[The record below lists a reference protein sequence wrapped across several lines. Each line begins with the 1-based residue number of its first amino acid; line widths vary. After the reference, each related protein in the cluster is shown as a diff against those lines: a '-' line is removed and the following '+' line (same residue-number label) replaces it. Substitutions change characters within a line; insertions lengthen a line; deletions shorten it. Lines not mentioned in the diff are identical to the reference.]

1 MEISA
6 TQVKELRGRTGAGLM
21 ACKSALQEAKGNL
34 DKAITILRTSGL
46 AAAAKKSGRVAAEGA
61 VGSYIHAGG
70 RIGVMVEVNC
80 ETDFVAKNKDFQAM
94 VRDIAM
100 HVAASNP
107 RFVRREDVSKEE
119 VEKERSIYREQA
131 LASGKPE
138 KILDKIVSGKLDSF
152 FRENCLLEQQ
162 FVKDPDHTIQE
173 VVHEAIVKLGEN
185 MSIRRFVR
193 FGLGEGLETR
203 QDDFA
208 TEVSAQAGT

>member
-1 MEISA
+1 MDISA
-6 TQVKELRGRTGAGLM
+6 TQVKELRGSTGAGLM

-34 DKAITILRTSGL
+34 DEAVRILRTSGL
-46 AAAAKKSGRVAAEGA
+46 AAAAKKSGRAAAEGA

-100 HVAASNP
+100 HVAATNP
-107 RFVRREDVSKEE
+107 RFLRREDVSEEE
-119 VEKERSIYREQA
+119 VGKERSIYREQA

-138 KILDKIVSGKLDSF
+138 KILDRIVKGKLDSF

-162 FVKDPDHTIQE
+162 FVKDPDRTIQE
-173 VVHEAIVKLGEN
+173 VVHQSIVKLGEN

-193 FGLGEGLETR
+193 FGLGEGLEKR
-203 QDDFA
+203 KNDFA
-208 TEVSAQAGT
+208 AEVSAQTGA

>member
-1 MEISA
+1 
-6 TQVKELRGRTGAGLM
+6 
-21 ACKSALQEAKGNL
+21 
-34 DKAITILRTSGL
+34 
-46 AAAAKKSGRVAAEGA
+46 
-61 VGSYIHAGG
+61 
-70 RIGVMVEVNC
+70 
-80 ETDFVAKNKDFQAM
+80 
-94 VRDIAM
+94 
-100 HVAASNP
+100 
-107 RFVRREDVSKEE
+107 
-119 VEKERSIYREQA
+119 YREQA

-193 FGLGEGLETR
+193 FGLGEGLERR